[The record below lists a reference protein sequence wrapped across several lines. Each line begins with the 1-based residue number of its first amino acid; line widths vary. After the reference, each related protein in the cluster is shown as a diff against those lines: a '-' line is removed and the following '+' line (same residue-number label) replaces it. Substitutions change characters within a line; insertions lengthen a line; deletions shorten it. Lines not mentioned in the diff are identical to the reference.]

1 MADNKSPKVLT
12 EAVDRTWIITINR
25 ASKMNCV
32 DGETAAALEQAWLRF
47 RDDDELY
54 VAILTGAGDESF
66 CSGADLKA
74 TQTLGPGAGASV
86 AEYRR
91 FVTHGSGYMGYTR
104 GTDIYK
110 PIICAVNGYAFAGG
124 LKLACLGDLR
134 IASENAEFW
143 VACRRWNVPLVD
155 GGTQRLPRI
164 VGMGH
169 AMDLILRA
177 RRIDAAEAHRIGLAN
192 EVVAPGNAL
201 ERSLEIA
208 GELAAYPQAAMRTD
222 KQAAMMGSGRTLEE
236 GLRIECEVGQSAMMS
251 RDLAE
256 GLAAFAEQR
265 PGNFVN
271 D

>member
-74 TQTLGPGAGASV
+74 AQTLGPSAGASV
-86 AEYRR
+86 AEHRR

-124 LKLACLGDLR
+124 LELACLGDLR

-192 EVVAPGNAL
+192 GVLQHREGIGV
-201 ERSLEIA
+201 
-208 GELAAYPQAAMRTD
+208 AYPSRAHADSRILLIDIVLVQRKDLVGDFVGTTAVDLDASPL
-222 KQAAMMGSGRTLEE
+222 KVVSGLVCFTPAH
-236 GLRIECEVGQSAMMS
+236 GIKS
-251 RDLAE
+251 
-256 GLAAFAEQR
+256 
-265 PGNFVN
+265 P
-271 D
+271 

>member
-32 DGETAAALEQAWLRF
+32 DGETDAALEQAWHRF
-47 RDDDELY
+47 RDDDDLY

-86 AEYRR
+86 AEHRR

-124 LKLACLGDLR
+124 
-134 IASENAEFW
+134 
-143 VACRRWNVPLVD
+143 
-155 GGTQRLPRI
+155 
-164 VGMGH
+164 
-169 AMDLILRA
+169 
-177 RRIDAAEAHRIGLAN
+177 
-192 EVVAPGNAL
+192 
-201 ERSLEIA
+201 LEIA